1 MSVGFTVGFYWY
13 QVGTG
18 DFLHAFFST
27 IAYNVE
33 KNKWGSRFPIIMND
47 LYNGTINAVQIV
59 GAINELDEIANELR
73 KYPVNKVVWD
83 IDDLSLMPPWGDRI
97 SSSITDLSNYFVTSD
112 GEDLITILKRALEK
126 GLQLNLEVKITSI

>member
-83 IDDLSLMPPWGDRI
+83 IDDLSLMPPWGDHI